1 MPESRIIKCP
11 FCQQG
16 DIIANFTPKTM
27 VTKIARAASNRKA
40 ITYFKDEK
48 YSVISKECPAC
59 HKSKSSIQKFFKEG
73 KSTSMAEAAR
83 KAKKLG
89 FPTKI

>member
-11 FCQQG
+11 FCSVG
-16 DIIANFTPKTM
+16 DIVASYTPKALVM
-27 VTKIARAASNRKA
+27 KYSKVGSNKKLMK
-40 ITYFKDEK
+40 YYKDEK
-48 YSVISKECPAC
+48 YSVISKECPVC

-73 KSTSMAEAAR
+73 KSASMAEAAR
-83 KAKKLG
+83 KAKELG